1 MELDR
6 SVVQRKVCLLG
17 DFAIGKSSLV
27 RRFVYD
33 IFDERYITTIGVSIF
48 RKQMSLDQQIQLNMV
63 IWDLA
68 SEDKYEDHRAHYFH
82 GTSGALMVCDL
93 TRPETIT
100 KLKEKYIDQM
110 LRSSPDVS
118 LVIVGN
124 KADLVE
130 PDSVSIAQVEKLAA
144 EFKVP
149 FQITSA
155 KTGEN
160 VENAFI
166 SLAQQFQ
173 LSDG

>member
-1 MELDR
+1 MELE
-6 SVVQRKVCLLG
+6 SSIVQRKVCLLG

-48 RKQMSLDQQIQLNMV
+48 RKQLSLANQTQLNMV

-68 SEDKYEDHRAHYFH
+68 SEDKYEDHRAHYYH
-82 GTSGALMVCDL
+82 GTAGALLVCDL
-93 TRPETIT
+93 TRPETID
-100 KLKEKYIDQM
+100 KLKEKYMDQ
-110 LRSSPDVS
+110 LLKSSPDAS
-118 LVIVGN
+118 MIIVGN

-130 PDSVSIAQVEKLAA
+130 PDSASIVQVEKFAA
-144 EFKVP
+144 EYKVP

-155 KTGEN
+155 KTGDN

-166 SLAQQFQ
+166 LLARQFQ
-173 LSDG
+173 FIDG